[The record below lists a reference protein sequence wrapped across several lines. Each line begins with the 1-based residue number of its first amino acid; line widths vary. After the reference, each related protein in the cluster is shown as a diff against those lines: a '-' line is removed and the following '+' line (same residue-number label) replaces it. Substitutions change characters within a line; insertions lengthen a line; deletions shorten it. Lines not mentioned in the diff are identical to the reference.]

1 MTESGIIKTIKNDK
15 NKNKLKAIQTAI
27 IISQLQEVKDEY
39 LQWNGTHER
48 LANQIE
54 RELQEIRVLESN
66 ENGTGLHRPKS
77 SEAIQNHYF

>member
-54 RELQEIRVLESN
+54 RELQVIRVLESN
-66 ENGTGLHRPKS
+66 ENGTGLHRP
-77 SEAIQNHYF
+77 IC

>member
-39 LQWNGTHER
+39 PQWNGTHER

-66 ENGTGLHRPKS
+66 ENGTGLHRP
-77 SEAIQNHYF
+77 IC